1 MGRGIVMSPAVFG
14 LVIIFL
20 AAGSMLGW
28 HANRARSAH
37 GDVRATRG
45 RLPGFRR
52 TRMRS
57 GLFVLAL
64 AVIVLLIMSD
74 MIRR

>member
-1 MGRGIVMSPAVFG
+1 MSPTAFG
-14 LVIIFL
+14 LVVIFL
-20 AAGSMLGW
+20 AVGSMLGW

-57 GLFVLAL
+57 GLYVLAL
-64 AVIVLLIMSD
+64 AVIVLLVMHD
-74 MIRR
+74 MLRRH

>member
-1 MGRGIVMSPAVFG
+1 LSPTALG
-14 LVIIFL
+14 LVVIFL
-20 AAGSMLGW
+20 AVGSMLGW

-57 GLFVLAL
+57 GLYVLAL
-64 AVIVLLIMSD
+64 AVIVVLVMSD
-74 MIRR
+74 MLRRH

>member
-1 MGRGIVMSPAVFG
+1 MSPTAFG
-14 LVIIFL
+14 LVVIFL
-20 AAGSMLGW
+20 AVGSMLGW

-57 GLFVLAL
+57 GLYVLAL
-64 AVIVLLIMSD
+64 VVIVLLVISD
-74 MIRR
+74 MLHRH

>member
-1 MGRGIVMSPAVFG
+1 LSPTAFG
-14 LVIIFL
+14 LVVIFL
-20 AAGSMLGW
+20 AVGSMLGW

-57 GLFVLAL
+57 GLYVLAL
-64 AVIVLLIMSD
+64 AVIVVLVMSD
-74 MIRR
+74 MLRRH